1 MGLDQTDFAILSQ
14 LAKNARISNKEMA
27 AAVGLAPSS
36 CHERI
41 KLLKGRG
48 VLSGAHADL
57 NLRSLGLGIE
67 ALLFI
72 QVKKLRGETVDDYLR
87 KAAAVPEVRNVF
99 LVSGHFDLIAHV
111 AVRDMEH
118 LKQVISERLHQPF
131 VIRVETSVIFN
142 RITNHEIPILE
153 SPRTD
158 AKTRNEPQ
166 FKRHG

>member
-1 MGLDQTDFAILSQ
+1 MGKFENPIPQVVIELLRLFQLKKVACVRHKRYIVVSKSPVYLNIRAVGQRRYGTDFAILSQ
-14 LAKNARISNKEMA
+14 LAKNARISNKEM
-27 AAVGLAPSS
+27 
-36 CHERI
+36 
-41 KLLKGRG
+41 
-48 VLSGAHADL
+48 
-57 NLRSLGLGIE
+57 
-67 ALLFI
+67 
-72 QVKKLRGETVDDYLR
+72 
-87 KAAAVPEVRNVF
+87 AAAVPEVRNVF

-118 LKQVISERLHQPF
+118 LKQVSSERLHQPF
-131 VIRVETSVIFN
+131 IIRVETSVIFN